1 MTTKPAKL
9 PPGPYRFEPGETAD
23 TYRIFAA
30 GDDKPMVEM
39 IYIGGEEDFAAAAL
53 GLAQLFAAS
62 SSLLASA
69 QLAQE
74 QIDLLLDSDEARI
87 DSVTGDCLAATA
99 GALTDSISAATGKEA
114 A

>member
-9 PPGPYRFEPGETAD
+9 SSGPYRFEAAETAD

-53 GLAQLFAAS
+53 GLARLFVAGPK
-62 SSLLASA
+62 LLEALESMIRWTELHGLNVA
-69 QLAQE
+69 QLLTGQHAE
-74 QIDLLLDSDEARI
+74 VPVVINARKA
-87 DSVTGDCLAATA
+87 VTE
-99 GALTDSISAATGKEA
+99 ATGRA